1 MDMQPRGKLWP
12 ASAQLDVPR
21 DQTGTGEYM
30 RLLSEVRPTAVWLG
44 AHRAVSK
51 PSHWAVSPSAAALR
65 VHRIKIRQHYETPA
79 AVVATVRRLW
89 APDYDAMASPINAV
103 CEDYCTLE
111 DDFDAPLF
119 DRRIF
124 VNPAYDT
131 EGLQHHESNTDI
143 ASALDKLIRDVR
155 ERGCTL
161 MALLPALVGN
171 EWYERYVDTAHEV
184 HLISG
189 KVYMPNPYFDL
200 PAHKPWK
207 SALWRVRGYVLAV
220 WRPGL
225 VPSQPKYQ
233 RLTLDVI
240 PDDHVSAHLRF
251 RKCCICGCVRVLP
264 RYAEECA
271 SQDAF
276 ECRMSPDCKYNWC
289 AAPEW
294 VPRFEK

>member
-1 MDMQPRGKLWP
+1 
-12 ASAQLDVPR
+12 
-21 DQTGTGEYM
+21 M
-30 RLLSEVRPTAVWLG
+30 RLLSEVRPAAVWPG

-51 PSHWAVSPSAAALR
+51 PSHWELAPSAAGLR

-89 APDYDAMASPINAV
+89 APDHDAMASPINAV
-103 CEDYCTLE
+103 CESYGTLE

-131 EGLQHHESNTDI
+131 EGLQHHDSNADI
-143 ASALDKLIRDVR
+143 ASALDKLTRDVR

-161 MALLPALVGN
+161 IALLPALVGN
-171 EWYERYVDTAHEV
+171 DWYERFVDTAHEV
-184 HLISG
+184 HLVSG

-207 SALWRVRGYVLAV
+207 SALWRVRGYVLAL
-220 WRPGL
+220 WRPGPM
-225 VPSQPKYQ
+225 PSQPKYQ
-233 RLTLDVI
+233 RLTLDAV
-240 PDDHVSAHLRF
+240 PNDHVMMRLRF
-251 RKCCICGCVRVLP
+251 RQCRVCGRVRVLP

-271 SQDAF
+271 SHDAF
-276 ECRMSPDCKYNWC
+276 ECHMSPDRKYVRRRSGCRSLKSEMSRGGIANTFF
-289 AAPEW
+289 
-294 VPRFEK
+294 VFSVQLITR

>member
-1 MDMQPRGKLWP
+1 MQPRGTTWP
-12 ASAQLDVPR
+12 ASVQLDVPR
-21 DQTGTGEYM
+21 DLTGTGEYV
-30 RLLSEVRPTAVWLG
+30 RLLADVRPSACWAG

-51 PSHWAVSPSAAALR
+51 PSHWELAPSAAGLF

-79 AVVATVRRLW
+79 ALVATVRQLW
-89 APDYDAMASPINAV
+89 APDVDAMASPINAV

-131 EGLQHHESNTDI
+131 EGLQHSASNTDI
-143 ASALDKLIRDVR
+143 ANALDKLIGDVR

-161 MALLPALVGN
+161 IALRPALVGN

-200 PAHKPWK
+200 PAIQLHIICVHYNNISIIPRPG
-207 SALWRVRGYVLAV
+207 SRASLARAERCLHPRVRVTRRAAGSRVAV
-220 WRPGL
+220 RCE
-225 VPSQPKYQ
+225 S
-233 RLTLDVI
+233 
-240 PDDHVSAHLRF
+240 
-251 RKCCICGCVRVLP
+251 C
-264 RYAEECA
+264 
-271 SQDAF
+271 
-276 ECRMSPDCKYNWC
+276 
-289 AAPEW
+289 
-294 VPRFEK
+294 